1 LPYISSNFPTNTDD
15 DDDQDGGAAGGAGQ
29 QQQQM
34 IYIPGIGHLP
44 LSSLQGLP
52 GILGGAG
59 GTRAPQQ
66 PKVETDKEWD
76 AFANLPFATQ
86 QTLTEIIETLRDEK
100 RTSLTVLV
108 LGKGGVGK
116 SSTVNSILNERAA
129 TTLAFQPDTAR
140 PTMFSRTIDGFSLN
154 FIDTPGPLDGD
165 NVSEVKLEQI
175 AKATKGKD
183 IDVVLFLERLDIY
196 AVDAL
201 DHRMLQGITRVLGA
215 GIWTNAVLGL
225 TRASANAPPPGID
238 FTEHVV
244 DRVNQLRSAIRQAG
258 GYLPQD
264 CPVALIENSSRCPT
278 NDDGEKLVTNILYA
292 LNGADDE
299 EDDKENDEA
308 ESITPEIAWVVEL
321 MERVAEVALNN
332 APFDHDPVAAA
343 KAANPDK
350 KNRWVIPVAIAAQLV
365 FKMFLNAII
374 DRDARCNDLKNPS
387 IEEKL
392 RAMKEAR
399 KEKKREKEMMVS
411 RRRKKSS
418 SSRRR

>member
-1 LPYISSNFPTNTDD
+1 
-15 DDDQDGGAAGGAGQ
+15 
-29 QQQQM
+29 M

-59 GTRAPQQ
+59 GPRAPQQ
-66 PKVETDKEWD
+66 PQVETDKEWD

-100 RTSLTVLV
+100 RTTLTVLI

-140 PTMFSRTIDGFSLN
+140 PTIFSRTIDGFSLN
-154 FIDTPGPLDGD
+154 LIDTPGPLDGD
-165 NVSEVKLEQI
+165 NVSEIKLEQI
-175 AKATKGKD
+175 AKAIKGKD

-215 GIWTNAVLGL
+215 DIWTNAVLGL
-225 TRASANAPPPGID
+225 TRASVNAPPPGID
-238 FTEHVV
+238 FAEHVA
-244 DRVNQLRSAIRQAG
+244 DRVEQLRSAIQQAG
-258 GYLPQD
+258 GNLPED

-278 NDDGEKLVTNILYA
+278 NDDGEKLVTNISYA
-292 LNGADDE
+292 LNAPEDE
-299 EDDKENDEA
+299 EDNENDDA
-308 ESITPEIAWVVEL
+308 ESIAPEIAWVVEL
-321 MERVAEVALNN
+321 MERMAEVALNN

-374 DRDARCNDLKNPS
+374 DRDAQCNDLKNPS
-387 IEEKL
+387 VEEKL
-392 RAMKEAR
+392 RAMKEGR
-399 KEKKREKEMMVS
+399 EEKKREKEMMAS

-418 SSRRR
+418 SSSSRRR